1 MLFIKVM
8 HMTLYLKSSDLSKT
22 LHNYSL
28 LNATDT
34 QDNLISMNLWQF
46 WFLLTLMFIPAY
58 RWKNIQAFTSN
69 RSCIQLLTPTYS
81 FHIKLTVKLIAD
93 KHFSSLSFM
102 LYFYFAFQIS
112 LLQYHII

>member
-1 MLFIKVM
+1 MP
-8 HMTLYLKSSDLSKT
+8 LYTGQSDK
-22 LHNYSL
+22 HESL
-28 LNATDT
+28 AILVFTD
-34 QDNLISMNLWQF
+34 M
-46 WFLLTLMFIPAY
+46 MFIPAY